1 MREILFEK
9 ISLIASVL
17 NLQGNK
23 QKMKRVHTFTKYW
36 FLSLYFLLLL
46 STSAD
51 ADQNHARLAEL
62 FRSLKSTENVSKASV
77 FESKIWHIWMKHH
90 DPEVESAMF
99 QGLEA
104 MKLQL
109 FEQAFGHFSLLIKLA
124 PDYAEGWNKRATVL
138 YLMGRFKESEADVLR
153 TLELEPRHFGALSGQ
168 GLIRIALHDWT
179 GAIYFLESAL
189 KINPHMHGVIM
200 NLKYA
205 RQKQKESMT

>member
-1 MREILFEK
+1 MNRAQTFSKNQLLPLFF
-9 ISLIASVL
+9 L
-17 NLQGNK
+17 
-23 QKMKRVHTFTKYW
+23 F
-36 FLSLYFLLLL
+36 FLSV
-46 STSAD
+46 SAF
-51 ADQNHARLAEL
+51 ADQNDVRLAEL
-62 FRSLKSTENVSKASV
+62 FRSLKSTESESRALV
-77 FESKIWHIWMKHH
+77 FENKIWHIWMEHY
-90 DPEVESAMF
+90 DPDVESAMF
-99 QGLEA
+99 QGVEA
-104 MKLQL
+104 MKVQQ

-138 YLMGRFKESEADVLR
+138 YLMGRFKESEEDVMR

-168 GLIRIALHDWT
+168 GLIRIALQDWN

>member
-1 MREILFEK
+1 
-9 ISLIASVL
+9 
-17 NLQGNK
+17 
-23 QKMKRVHTFTKYW
+23 MKRVHTFTKYW
-36 FLSLYFLLLL
+36 FLSLFFLLLL
-46 STSAD
+46 SASAE
-51 ADQNHARLAEL
+51 ADQNDARLAEL

-77 FESKIWHIWMKHH
+77 FESKIWHIWMEHH

-104 MKLQL
+104 MKLQQ

-168 GLIRIALHDWT
+168 GLIRIALQDWT

>member
-1 MREILFEK
+1 MKLLDLFF
-9 ISLIASVL
+9 
-17 NLQGNK
+17 
-23 QKMKRVHTFTKYW
+23 RFW
-36 FLSLYFLLLL
+36 LSFMVILLLL
-46 STSAD
+46 SAFAH
-51 ADQNHARLAEL
+51 ADQNDIRLAEL
-62 FRSLKSTENVSKASV
+62 FRGLRSTESVSKALV
-77 FESKIWHIWMKHH
+77 FESKIWRIWMEHY

-99 QGLEA
+99 QGVEA
-104 MKLQL
+104 MKLQQ
-109 FEQAFGHFSLLIKLA
+109 FEQAFGHFSLMIKLA

-138 YLMGRFKESEADVLR
+138 YLMGRFKESEADVVR

-168 GLIRIALHDWT
+168 GLIKIALQDWT

>member
-1 MREILFEK
+1 
-9 ISLIASVL
+9 
-17 NLQGNK
+17 
-23 QKMKRVHTFTKYW
+23 MKHVYTFTKNW
-36 FLSLYFLLLL
+36 LLSLCFLLLL
-46 STSAD
+46 SASAF
-51 ADQNHARLAEL
+51 ADQNDVRLAEL
-62 FRSLKSTENVSKASV
+62 FRNLKSTESVSRASV
-77 FESKIWHIWMKHH
+77 FESKIWHIWMEHN

-99 QGLEA
+99 QGVEA
-104 MKLQL
+104 MKLQQ

-138 YLMGRFKESEADVLR
+138 YLMGRFEESEADVMR

-189 KINPHMHGVIM
+189 YINPHMYGVIM

>member
-23 QKMKRVHTFTKYW
+23 QKMKRVQTFTKYW
-36 FLSLYFLLLL
+36 FLSLFFLLLL

-51 ADQNHARLAEL
+51 ADQNDARLAEL

-77 FESKIWHIWMKHH
+77 FESKIWHIWMEHH

-168 GLIRIALHDWT
+168 GLIRIALQDWT

>member
-9 ISLIASVL
+9 ISQIAPVF

-36 FLSLYFLLLL
+36 FLSLFFLLLL
-46 STSAD
+46 SASAE
-51 ADQNHARLAEL
+51 ADQNDARLAEL
-62 FRSLKSTENVSKASV
+62 FMSLKSTENVSKASV
-77 FESKIWHIWMKHH
+77 FESKIWHIWMEHH

-138 YLMGRFKESEADVLR
+138 YLMGRFKESEADVMR

-168 GLIRIALHDWT
+168 GLIRIALKDWT

>member
-1 MREILFEK
+1 
-9 ISLIASVL
+9 
-17 NLQGNK
+17 
-23 QKMKRVHTFTKYW
+23 MKRVHTFTKNW
-36 FLSLYFLLLL
+36 LLSLFILLLL
-46 STSAD
+46 SASAF
-51 ADQNHARLAEL
+51 ADQNDVRLAEL
-62 FRSLKSTENVSKASV
+62 FRSLKSTESVSRASV
-77 FESKIWHIWMKHH
+77 FESKIWHIWMEHY

-99 QGLEA
+99 QGVEA
-104 MKLQL
+104 MKLQQ

-138 YLMGRFKESEADVLR
+138 YLMGRFKESEADVMR

-168 GLIRIALHDWT
+168 GLIRIALQDWT

>member
-1 MREILFEK
+1 MQWEQVKNETCSHIYEK
-9 ISLIASVL
+9 LASVF
-17 NLQGNK
+17 
-23 QKMKRVHTFTKYW
+23 VF
-36 FLSLYFLLLL
+36 FLLLL
-46 STSAD
+46 SASVF
-51 ADQNHARLAEL
+51 ADQNDVRLAEL
-62 FRSLKSTENVSKASV
+62 FRSLKSTESVSRASV
-77 FESKIWHIWMKHH
+77 FESKIWHIWMEHN

-99 QGLEA
+99 QGVEA
-104 MKLQL
+104 MKLQQ
-109 FEQAFGHFSLLIKLA
+109 FEQAFGHFSLLIRLA

-138 YLMGRFKESEADVLR
+138 YLMGRFEESEADVMR

>member
-1 MREILFEK
+1 ME
-9 ISLIASVL
+9 
-17 NLQGNK
+17 
-23 QKMKRVHTFTKYW
+23 RVHTFTKNW
-36 FLSLYFLLLL
+36 LLSLFFLLLL
-46 STSAD
+46 SASAD
-51 ADQNHARLAEL
+51 ADQNDVRLAEL
-62 FRSLKSTENVSKASV
+62 FRSLKSTGSVSRASV
-77 FESKIWHIWMKHH
+77 FESKIWHIWMEHN

-99 QGLEA
+99 QGVEA
-104 MKLQL
+104 MKLQQ
-109 FEQAFGHFSLLIKLA
+109 FEQAFGHFSLLIKIA

-138 YLMGRFKESEADVLR
+138 YLMGRFEESEADVMR

-189 KINPHMHGVIM
+189 YINPHMYGVIM

>member
-1 MREILFEK
+1 
-9 ISLIASVL
+9 
-17 NLQGNK
+17 
-23 QKMKRVHTFTKYW
+23 MKRVQTFTKYW
-36 FLSLYFLLLL
+36 ILSVFFLLLL

-51 ADQNHARLAEL
+51 ADQNDARLAEL

-77 FESKIWHIWMKHH
+77 FESKIWHIWMEHH

-168 GLIRIALHDWT
+168 GLIRISLQDWT

>member
-1 MREILFEK
+1 
-9 ISLIASVL
+9 
-17 NLQGNK
+17 
-23 QKMKRVHTFTKYW
+23 MKRVYTFTKYW
-36 FLSLYFLLLL
+36 ILSVFFLLLL
-46 STSAD
+46 SASAD
-51 ADQNHARLAEL
+51 ADQNDTRLSEL

-77 FESKIWHIWMKHH
+77 FESKIWHIWMEHH
-90 DPEVESAMF
+90 DLEVESAMF

-104 MKLQL
+104 MKLQQ
-109 FEQAFGHFSLLIKLA
+109 FEQAFAHFSLLIKLA

-168 GLIRIALHDWT
+168 GLIRIALQDWT

-205 RQKQKESMT
+205 RQKQKKSMT